1 MTYDELR
8 HDMWIMGNFDKAL
21 IPPPYTIDAYLLY
34 AQNNPM
40 RFIEYCSVVI
50 DKDGLI
56 YENIWGH
63 QDTAR
68 RVLGLTGFENFDM
81 APINYMCSNYS
92 VILVDYEKQVGS
104 KQSILTD
111 ACKKSY
117 KALVNNGIIKESI
130 EYMPE

>member
-34 AQNNPM
+34 AH
-40 RFIEYCSVVI
+40 
-50 DKDGLI
+50 KDGLI